1 MRVFGYE
8 IQFSKAPVGPTLP
21 PAGWGQAGGVGGG
34 WLNGIIRES
43 FPGAWQRNVEV
54 RFENVVTFST
64 VYACVTLIASDIGKL
79 CLNLV
84 EENELTEVWENV
96 DIPAFSPVLA
106 KPNHYQIR
114 QKFIEQWVTS
124 KLLHGNTYV
133 LKERDNRNVVTG
145 MYVLDPRLTRVLIAP
160 DGSVYYQLS
169 TNWLA
174 GIDGEQG
181 GVGIDTTEVTR
192 GAVVVPAAEIIHD
205 VMVPLYHPL
214 VGVSPITACGLAAM
228 QGLNIQQNSAQF
240 FQNGSRPGG
249 ILSAP
254 GVISDETAKRLK
266 DHWEQN
272 YTGANSG
279 KIAVLGDGLKYEGMT
294 VNAVDSQLINQ
305 LKWTAETVCSTFHVP
320 PYMVGASAPPKYNN
334 VEALN
339 SQYYSQCLQTLMEA
353 IEGLLDDGLG
363 LGAAGYG
370 TEFDL
375 GDLLKMD
382 TATQYKTYGDG
393 VKNGILAP
401 NEARQKL
408 NLPPTEGGDGPYL
421 QQQNYSLSALAKRD
435 AKADPFAPAKP
446 PAPAAPPPAPAPKPA
461 QVTVQPQ
468 KLLPDLR
475 LDEAAIIAEMSIG
488 ADDHASI

>member
-1 MRVFGYE
+1 VRVFGYD
-8 IQFSKAPVGPTLP
+8 IQITKAPVGPTLP
-21 PAGWGQAGGVGGG
+21 PSGWGQPGFGTG
-34 WLNGIIRES
+34 WLNSVIRES
-43 FPGAWQRNVEV
+43 FPGAWQHNVEV
-54 RFENVVTFST
+54 RFDSVVTFST

-79 CLNLV
+79 CLKLV
-84 EENELTEVWENV
+84 QEDEQAEIWK
-96 DIPAFSPVLA
+96 DIDAPAFSPLLL

-124 KLLHGNTYV
+124 KLLHGNAYV
-133 LKERDNRNVVTG
+133 LKERDNRNVVTR
-145 MYVLDPRLTRVLIAP
+145 MYVLDPLLTRPLIAP
-160 DGSVYYQLS
+160 DGSIFYQLS

-174 GIDGEQG
+174 GIQTS
-181 GVGIDTTEVTR
+181 VGSIDTTEVTR
-192 GAVVVPAAEIIHD
+192 GAVTVPASEIIHD

-214 VGVSPITACGLAAM
+214 VGVTPITACGLAAT
-228 QGLNIQQNSAQF
+228 QGLNIQNNSTRF

-254 GVISDETAKRLK
+254 GVISDDTAKRLK
-266 DHWEQN
+266 EHWETN

-279 KIAVLGDGLKYEGMT
+279 KVAVLGDGLKYEGMT
-294 VNAVDSQLINQ
+294 VNAVDAQLIDQ
-305 LKWTAETVCSTFHVP
+305 LKWSSETVCSVFHVP

-334 VEALN
+334 IEALN

-353 IEGLLDDGLG
+353 IEALLDDGLG
-363 LGAAGYG
+363 LTPLGYG

-375 GDLLKMD
+375 QDLLKMD

-408 NLPPTEGGDGPYL
+408 NLPPANGGDSPFL
-421 QQQNYSLSALAKRD
+421 QQQNYSLEALAKRD
-435 AKADPFAPAKP
+435 AKADPFASNK
-446 PAPAAPPPAPAPKPA
+446 PAAPPPQAPKPA
-461 QVTVQPQ
+461 PQVAPPPQ

-475 LDEAAIIAEMSIG
+475 CDEAAIFTELDLG
-488 ADDHASI
+488 AGDHASL

>member
-1 MRVFGYE
+1 VRVFGYE
-8 IQFSKAPVGPTLP
+8 IQVTKAPVGPTLP
-21 PAGWGQAGGVGGG
+21 PSGWGQVTPGGSG
-34 WLNGIIRES
+34 WFNIIRES
-43 FPGAWQRNVEV
+43 FPGAWQRNVEI
-54 RFENVVTFST
+54 RFDNVLTFST

-84 EENELTEVWENV
+84 SENEDTEVWEDV
-96 DIPAFSPVLA
+96 DVPAFSPVLS

-124 KLLHGNTYV
+124 KLLHGNAYI
-133 LKERDNRNVVTG
+133 LKERDNRNVVTS
-145 MYVLDPRLTRVLIAP
+145 MYVLDPLMTRVLIAP

-174 GIDGEQG
+174 GIQTSAG
-181 GVGIDTTEVTR
+181 GVDTTEVTR
-192 GAVVVPAAEIIHD
+192 GAVTIPASEIIHD
-205 VMVPLYHPL
+205 VMIPFYHPL
-214 VGVSPITACGLAAM
+214 VGVSPITACGLAAT
-228 QGLNIQQNSAQF
+228 QGLNIQNNSAMF

-254 GVISDETAKRLK
+254 GTISDDTAKRLK
-266 DHWEQN
+266 EHWEQN

-279 KIAVLGDGLKYEGMT
+279 KVAVLGDGLKYEGMT

-305 LKWTAETVCSTFHVP
+305 LQWTSETVCSVFHVP
-320 PYMVGASAPPKYNN
+320 PYMVGASTPPKYNN

-363 LGAAGYG
+363 LESAGYG
-370 TEFDL
+370 TEFALD
-375 GDLLKMD
+375 DLLKMD

-401 NEARQKL
+401 NEGRQKL
-408 NLPPTEGGDGPYL
+408 NLPPVKGGDTPYL
-421 QQQNYSLSALAKRD
+421 QQQNYSLEALAKRD
-435 AKADPFAPAKP
+435 AKADPFATAKP
-446 PAPAAPPPAPAPKPA
+446 PTPAAAPAAAPGGKPPA
-461 QVTVQPQ
+461 QVPATPQ

-475 LDEAAIIAEMSIG
+475 LDEAALLAEMTRG
-488 ADDHASI
+488 ADDHASL